1 MIHWLRDL
9 MRRLKQPPTDFATAV
24 QIEFIQGICNDL
36 GREPPDN
43 LRQLTGA
50 EAADMIDALMF
61 ERAGGKRLDEEPPE
75 PMPGPR

>member
-1 MIHWLRDL
+1 MIRWLRDL
-9 MRRLKQPPTDFATAV
+9 MRRRKQPPTDFATAV
-24 QIEFIQGICNDL
+24 QIEFIQGVCGEL

-43 LRQLTGA
+43 LGQLTGG

-61 ERAGGKRLDEEPPE
+61 ERSGGEPLNEEPPE